1 MLRTLQVVGGHPYG
15 GGSYLFQKWCEYLL
29 SKGARVDVVRTDP
42 YSVARLKEVRGLNVI
57 EAISIPREIVPAQD
71 ARAFVQ
77 LVRLMRRESY
87 DVVHTYNAT
96 PGLLGRLAARVA
108 GVPIILHH
116 QAGWTVG
123 EDSPLLERVL
133 FTSLEYLGALAGTRS
148 ICVSRAEA
156 LEGRRLHTAP
166 SSRLVTICNGID
178 PRPFLSLD
186 GRAARESSLSRLGIA
201 GDALVIGSSSRL
213 APDKDIESLVRSL
226 GHLSQLLAD
235 TPTVLLIAGQGP
247 ERARLEALAS
257 SLGVAD
263 RVRFLGFQSDI
274 RGFLSALDVFVIPT
288 LREGLS
294 ISLLEAM
301 AAAKPIVA
309 SAIPHNREV
318 IEDGVTGLVVPTS
331 NPLAIARAIA
341 GFATNPELARVCAQA
356 ARQRVLDQYTLERTL
371 EETWALYRDP
381 VPGSRRNGNG
391 RGGGR
396 RTRGIAEGLGSGK
409 ARSPSLNGL
418 P

>member
-1 MLRTLQVVGGHPYG
+1 MVGGHPYG

-29 SKGARVDVVRTDP
+29 SRGCRVDVVRTDP
-42 YSVARLKEVRGLNVI
+42 YSVAQLKDVQGLTVI

-77 LVRLMRRESY
+77 LVRLMRRETY

-96 PGLLGRLAARVA
+96 PGLLGRLAARVT

-123 EDSPLLERVL
+123 ENSPLLRRL
-133 FTSLEYLGALAGTRS
+133 FFTPLEYLGGLAGTRS
-148 ICVSRAEA
+148 ICVSRAIATEA
-156 LEGRRLHTAP
+156 KRLHTAP
-166 SSRLVTICNGID
+166 ASRLATICNGID
-178 PRPFLSLD
+178 PQPFLSLD

-201 GDALVIGSSSRL
+201 GEALVIGNAARL
-213 APDKDIESLVRSL
+213 VSDKDNESLVRSL

-235 TPTVLLIAGQGP
+235 APTVLLIAGQGP
-247 ERARLEALAS
+247 ERSRLETLAS

-263 RVRFLGFQSDI
+263 RVRFLGFQTDI
-274 RGFLSALDVFVIPT
+274 REFLAALDVFVIPT

-309 SAIPHNREV
+309 SSIPHNREV

-341 GFATNPELARVCAQA
+341 RFATEPELARVCAQA

-371 EETWALYRDP
+371 DATWGLYRDP
-381 VPGSRRNGNG
+381 VLGLRPN
-391 RGGGR
+391 
-396 RTRGIAEGLGSGK
+396 AE
-409 ARSPSLNGL
+409 A
-418 P
+418 

>member
-1 MLRTLQVVGGHPYG
+1 VVGGHPYG

-29 SKGARVDVVRTDP
+29 SKGCRVDVVRTDP
-42 YSVARLKEVRGLNVI
+42 YSVAQLKDVQGLTVI

-77 LVRLMRRESY
+77 LVRLMRRETY

-96 PGLLGRLAARVA
+96 PGLLGRLAARVT

-123 EDSPLLERVL
+123 ENSPLLRRL
-133 FTSLEYLGALAGTRS
+133 FFTPLEYLGGLAGTRS
-148 ICVSRAEA
+148 ICVSRAIATEA
-156 LEGRRLHTAP
+156 KRLHTAP
-166 SSRLVTICNGID
+166 ASRLATICNGID
-178 PRPFLSLD
+178 PQPFLSLD

-201 GDALVIGSSSRL
+201 GEALVIGNAARL
-213 APDKDIESLVRSL
+213 VSDKDNESLVRSL
-226 GHLSQLLAD
+226 GHLSQLLGD
-235 TPTVLLIAGQGP
+235 VLTVLLIAGEGP
-247 ERARLEALAS
+247 ERSRLEGLAS

-274 RGFLSALDVFVIPT
+274 PGFLSALDVFVTPT
-288 LREGLS
+288 LREGMS

-301 AAAKPIVA
+301 AATKPIVA
-309 SAIPHNREV
+309 SSIPQNREV

-331 NPLAIARAIA
+331 NPRAIARAIA
-341 GFATNPELARVCAQA
+341 RFAKDPELARACGQA

-371 EETWALYRDP
+371 EATWALYRDP
-381 VPGSRRNGNG
+381 VLPSRRNGNG
-391 RGGGR
+391 SGGGR
-396 RTRGIAEGLGSGK
+396 RARATAEESDSG
-409 ARSPSLNGL
+409 
-418 P
+418 

>member
-15 GGSYLFQKWCEYLL
+15 GGSYLFEKWCEYLL
-29 SKGARVDVVRTDP
+29 SKGCRVDVVRTDP

-77 LVRLMRRESY
+77 LVRLMRTEGY

-96 PGLLGRLAARVA
+96 PGLLGRLAARVT

-123 EDSPLLERVL
+123 DDSPLLERVF
-133 FTSLEYLGALAGTRS
+133 FTSLEYLGSLAGTRS

-156 LEGRRLHTAP
+156 LEGSRLHTAP

-178 PRPFLSLD
+178 PQPFLTLD

-201 GDALVIGSSSRL
+201 SDALVIGSSSRL

-235 TPTVLLIAGQGP
+235 APTVLLIAGQGP
-247 ERARLEALAS
+247 ERSRLETLAS

-263 RVRFLGFQSDI
+263 RVRFLGFQTDI

-309 SAIPHNREV
+309 SSIPHNREV

-341 GFATNPELARVCAQA
+341 RYATDPELARVCAQA
-356 ARQRVLDQYTLERTL
+356 ARQRVLDQYTLAGTL
-371 EETWALYRDP
+371 EATWALYQDRALGARP
-381 VPGSRRNGNG
+381 NGNG
-391 RGGGR
+391 
-396 RTRGIAEGLGSGK
+396 
-409 ARSPSLNGL
+409 
-418 P
+418 

>member
-1 MLRTLQVVGGHPYG
+1 MVGGHPYG

-29 SKGARVDVVRTDP
+29 SKGCRVDVVRTDP
-42 YSVARLKEVRGLNVI
+42 YSVAQLKDVQGLNVI
-57 EAISIPREIVPAQD
+57 EAISIPREIAPAQD

-77 LVRLMRRESY
+77 LVRLMRKEGY

-96 PGLLGRLAARVA
+96 PGLLGRLAARVT

-123 EDSPLLERVL
+123 EESPLLERVF

-156 LEGRRLHTAP
+156 LEGRRLRTAP

-178 PRPFLSLD
+178 PQPFLSVD
-186 GRAARESSLSRLGIA
+186 GRAARESSRSRLGIA

-235 TPTVLLIAGQGP
+235 APTGLLIAGQGP
-247 ERARLEALAS
+247 ERSRLETLAS

-263 RVRFLGFQSDI
+263 RVRFLGFQTDI
-274 RGFLSALDVFVIPT
+274 REFLAALDVFVIPT

-309 SAIPHNREV
+309 SSIPHNREV

-341 GFATNPELARVCAQA
+341 RFATEPELARVCAQA

-371 EETWALYRDP
+371 DATWGLYRDP
-381 VPGSRRNGNG
+381 VLGLRPN
-391 RGGGR
+391 
-396 RTRGIAEGLGSGK
+396 AE
-409 ARSPSLNGL
+409 A
-418 P
+418 

>member
-29 SKGARVDVVRTDP
+29 CKGCRVDVVRTDP

-77 LVRLMRRESY
+77 LVRLMRRETY

-96 PGLLGRLAARVA
+96 PGLLGRLAARVT

-123 EDSPLLERVL
+123 EDSPLLKRVL
-133 FTSLEYLGALAGTRS
+133 FTSLEYLGGLAGTRS
-148 ICVSRAEA
+148 ICVSRAIAMEA
-156 LEGRRLHTAP
+156 KRLHTAP
-166 SSRLVTICNGID
+166 SSRLATICNGID
-178 PRPFLSLD
+178 PQPFLSLD

-201 GDALVIGSSSRL
+201 GEALVIGNAARL
-213 APDKDIESLVRSL
+213 VSDKDNESLVRSL
-226 GHLSQLLAD
+226 GHLSQLLGD
-235 TPTVLLIAGQGP
+235 VLTVLLIAGEGP
-247 ERARLEALAS
+247 ERSRLEGLAS

-274 RGFLSALDVFVIPT
+274 PGFLSALDVFVTPT
-288 LREGLS
+288 LREGMS

-301 AAAKPIVA
+301 AATKPIVA
-309 SAIPHNREV
+309 SSIPQNREV

-341 GFATNPELARVCAQA
+341 RFAKDPELARACGQA

-371 EETWALYRDP
+371 EATWSLYRDP
-381 VPGSRRNGNG
+381 VLGCGG
-391 RGGGR
+391 TGTDEEGGGGR
-396 RTRGIAEGLGSGK
+396 AQPRKDLVPGRLAL
-409 ARSPSLNGL
+409 RP
-418 P
+418 

>member
-1 MLRTLQVVGGHPYG
+1 MVGGHPYG

-29 SKGARVDVVRTDP
+29 SKGCRVDVVRTDP
-42 YSVARLKEVRGLNVI
+42 YSVARLKDVQGLNVI
-57 EAISIPREIVPAQD
+57 EAISIPREIAPAQD

-77 LVRLMRRESY
+77 LVRLMRKEGY

-96 PGLLGRLAARVA
+96 PGLLGRLAARVT

-123 EDSPLLERVL
+123 EESPLLERVF

-156 LEGRRLHTAP
+156 LEGRRLRTAP

-178 PRPFLSLD
+178 PQPFLSVD
-186 GRAARESSLSRLGIA
+186 GRAARESSRSRLGIA

-235 TPTVLLIAGQGP
+235 APTVLLIAGQGP
-247 ERARLEALAS
+247 ERSRLETLAS

-263 RVRFLGFQSDI
+263 RVRFLGFQTDI
-274 RGFLSALDVFVIPT
+274 REFLAALDVFVIPT

-309 SAIPHNREV
+309 SSIPHNREV

-331 NPLAIARAIA
+331 NPLAIGRAIA
-341 GFATNPELARVCAQA
+341 RFATEPELARVCAQA

-371 EETWALYRDP
+371 DATWGLYRDP
-381 VPGSRRNGNG
+381 VLGLRPN
-391 RGGGR
+391 
-396 RTRGIAEGLGSGK
+396 AE
-409 ARSPSLNGL
+409 A
-418 P
+418 

>member
-1 MLRTLQVVGGHPYG
+1 MLFR
-15 GGSYLFQKWCEYLL
+15 S
-29 SKGARVDVVRTDP
+29 DVVRTDP

-77 LVRLMRRESY
+77 LVRLMRREGY

-96 PGLLGRLAARVA
+96 PGLLGRLAARVT

-226 GHLSQLLAD
+226 DHLSQLLAD
-235 TPTVLLIAGQGP
+235 AATVLLIAGQGP

-341 GFATNPELARVCAQA
+341 RFATTPELARVCAQA

-381 VPGSRRNGNG
+381 VPGSRRNLNG
-391 RGGGR
+391 RGEGGGR
-396 RTRGIAEGLGSGK
+396 EEPRKDLVPGNAHSR
-409 ARSPSLNGL
+409 SLNGL
-418 P
+418 R

>member
-1 MLRTLQVVGGHPYG
+1 MVGGHPYG

-29 SKGARVDVVRTDP
+29 SKGCRVDVVRTDP
-42 YSVARLKEVRGLNVI
+42 YSVAQLKDVQGLNVI
-57 EAISIPREIVPAQD
+57 EAISIPREIAPAQD

-77 LVRLMRRESY
+77 LVRLMRKEGY

-96 PGLLGRLAARVA
+96 PGLLGRLAARVT

-123 EDSPLLERVL
+123 EESPLLERVF

-156 LEGRRLHTAP
+156 LEGRRLRTAP

-178 PRPFLSLD
+178 PQPFLSVD
-186 GRAARESSLSRLGIA
+186 GRAARESSRSRLGIA

-235 TPTVLLIAGQGP
+235 APTGLLIAGQGP
-247 ERARLEALAS
+247 ERSRLETLAS

-263 RVRFLGFQSDI
+263 RVRFLGFQTDI

-309 SAIPHNREV
+309 SSIPHNREV

-341 GFATNPELARVCAQA
+341 RFATEPELARVCAQA

-371 EETWALYRDP
+371 DATWGLYRDP
-381 VPGSRRNGNG
+381 VLGLRPN
-391 RGGGR
+391 
-396 RTRGIAEGLGSGK
+396 AE
-409 ARSPSLNGL
+409 A
-418 P
+418 

>member
-1 MLRTLQVVGGHPYG
+1 VVGGHPYG
-15 GGSYLFQKWCEYLL
+15 GGSYLFLKWCEYLL
-29 SKGARVDVVRTDP
+29 SKGCRVDVVRTDP
-42 YSVARLKEVRGLNVI
+42 YSVARLREVRGLNVI

-77 LVRLMRRESY
+77 LIRLMRREGY

-96 PGLLGRLAARVA
+96 PGLLGRLAARVT

-123 EDSPLLERVL
+123 EDSPVLERVL

-148 ICVSRAEA
+148 ICVSQAEA

-186 GRAARESSLSRLGIA
+186 GHAARESSLSRLGIA

-213 APDKDIESLVRSL
+213 APDKDIASLVRSL
-226 GHLSQLLAD
+226 GHLTQLLPDA
-235 TPTVLLIAGQGP
+235 PTVLLIAGQGP
-247 ERARLEALAS
+247 ERSRLEALAS

-309 SAIPHNREV
+309 TSIPHNREV

-331 NPLAIARAIA
+331 NPLTIARAIA
-341 GFATNPELARVCAQA
+341 RFATDPEMARACAHA
-356 ARQRVLDQYTLERTL
+356 ARQRVLDHYTLERTL
-371 EETWALYRDP
+371 EATWALYRDP
-381 VPGSRRNGNG
+381 VQGSRRNGNG
-391 RGGGR
+391 
-396 RTRGIAEGLGSGK
+396 
-409 ARSPSLNGL
+409 
-418 P
+418 

>member
-1 MLRTLQVVGGHPYG
+1 MLTTLQVVGGHPYG

-29 SKGARVDVVRTDP
+29 SKGCRVDVVRTDP
-42 YSVARLKEVRGLNVI
+42 YSVARLKEVRGLNII
-57 EAISIPREIVPAQD
+57 EAISIPREIVPVQD

-77 LVRLMRRESY
+77 LVRLMRRERY
-87 DVVHTYNAT
+87 EVVHTYNAT
-96 PGLLGRLAARVA
+96 PGLLGRLAARA
-108 GVPIILHH
+108 SGVPIILHH

-123 EDSPLLERVL
+123 QESPVLKRVF
-133 FTSLEYLGALAGTRS
+133 FTSLEYLGGLAGTRS

-156 LEGRRLHTAP
+156 VQGRRLHTAP
-166 SSRLVTICNGID
+166 VSRLVTICNGID
-178 PRPFLSLD
+178 PQPFLSLD
-186 GRAARESSLSRLGIA
+186 GRAARESSLSRLGIG

-213 APDKDIESLVRSL
+213 APDKDIESLILSL
-226 GHLSQLLAD
+226 GHLSQLLPDA
-235 TPTVLLIAGQGP
+235 PTVLLIAGQGP
-247 ERARLEALAS
+247 ERWRLEALAC
-257 SLGVAD
+257 SLGMAD

-274 RGFLSALDVFVIPT
+274 PGFLSALDVFVIPS

-309 SAIPHNREV
+309 SSIPNNREV

-341 GFATNPELARVCAQA
+341 RFATNPELARACAQA

-371 EETWALYRDP
+371 DATWALYRNP
-381 VPGSRRNGNG
+381 VRARRPL
-391 RGGGR
+391 RGR
-396 RTRGIAEGLGSGK
+396 RVPIVSA
-409 ARSPSLNGL
+409 ARERRPAR
-418 P
+418 

>member
-29 SKGARVDVVRTDP
+29 SKGCRVDVVRTDP
-42 YSVARLKEVRGLNVI
+42 YSAARLKEVRGLNVI

-77 LVRLMRRESY
+77 LVRLMRREGY
-87 DVVHTYNAT
+87 DVVHTYTAT
-96 PGLLGRLAARVA
+96 PGLLGRLAARVT
-108 GVPIILHH
+108 GVPVILHH
-116 QAGWTVG
+116 QAGWTVS
-123 EDSPLLERVL
+123 EDSPSLKRVL

-148 ICVSRAEA
+148 ICVSRAIA

-166 SSRLVTICNGID
+166 SSRLATVCNGID
-178 PRPFLSLD
+178 PQPFLSLD
-186 GRAARESSLSRLGIA
+186 GRTARESLLSRLGIA
-201 GDALVIGSSSRL
+201 GHALVIGNASRL
-213 APDKDIESLVRSL
+213 VADKDNESLVRSL
-226 GHLSQLLAD
+226 GHLSQLLRDA
-235 TPTVLLIAGQGP
+235 PTVLLIAGEGP
-247 ERARLEALAS
+247 ERSRLEALAS

-274 RGFLSALDVFVIPT
+274 PGFLSALDVFVTPT

-309 SAIPHNREV
+309 SSIPHNREV
-318 IEDGVTGLVVPTS
+318 IEEGVTGLVVPTS

-341 GFATNPELARVCAQA
+341 RFATDTELARVCAQA
-356 ARQRVLDQYTLERTL
+356 ARQRVLDQYTLKRTL
-371 EETWALYRDP
+371 DATWALYRDA
-381 VPGSRRNGNG
+381 VPGCGRTATDDDEGGERPQPRRNLVPG
-391 RGGGR
+391 RLALR
-396 RTRGIAEGLGSGK
+396 R
-409 ARSPSLNGL
+409 
-418 P
+418 